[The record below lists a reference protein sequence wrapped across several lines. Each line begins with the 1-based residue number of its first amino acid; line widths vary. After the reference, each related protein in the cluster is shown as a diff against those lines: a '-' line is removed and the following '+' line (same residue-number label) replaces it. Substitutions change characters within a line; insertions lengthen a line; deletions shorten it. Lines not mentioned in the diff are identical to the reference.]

1 MQMVDVY
8 DDVIIEK
15 KAGEEIVVKA
25 DAAVLSNG
33 KDNLAYKMRNEQ
45 RNNEEV
51 EIDLRQ
57 IFSVILSKIVV
68 IILVGVIFGLVALIG
83 SKMLIKPTYESTT
96 SLYVLNRQSQG
107 TTTYS
112 DLQSSTQLT
121 QDYVVLVTSR
131 SVIEKVISELKL
143 DMTNEELVKMI
154 NVNTPTN
161 TRVLEI
167 TVSSH
172 DQKQAK
178 EIADKLAEV
187 SADSIG
193 EIMQTEKVTRI
204 DAAQLPDKPVSPNVI
219 QNGIIA
225 GILGII
231 IAMAVVVVKFVM
243 NDRINT
249 SEDVEKYLGISTLAL
264 IPLSDELDDS
274 KDVPSSRNKGK
285 KSKKSSKKGAR

>member
-1 MQMVDVY
+1 
-8 DDVIIEK
+8 
-15 KAGEEIVVKA
+15 
-25 DAAVLSNG
+25 
-33 KDNLAYKMRNEQ
+33 MREEQ
-45 RNNEEV
+45 RRSDEV

-57 IFSVILSKIVV
+57 IFSIILSKIV
-68 IILVGVIFGLVALIG
+68 IIVLVGIIFGLAALIG
-83 SKMLIKPTYESTT
+83 SKLLIKPTYQSTT

-131 SVIEKVISELKL
+131 SVTEKVISELKL
-143 DMTNEELVKMI
+143 DLTNEELVKMI

-172 DQKQAK
+172 DQNEAK
-178 EIADKLAEV
+178 EIADKVAEV

-204 DAAQLPDKPVSPNVI
+204 DAAQLPEKPVSPNVI
-219 QNGIIA
+219 KNGIIA
-225 GILGII
+225 GLLGII
-231 IAMAVVVVKFVM
+231 IAMAVVIVKFIM

-249 SEDVEKYLGISTLAL
+249 SEDIEKYLGISTLAL
-264 IPLSDELDDS
+264 IPVSEELDDS
-274 KDVPSSRNKGK
+274 NDVVSSRKKGK
-285 KSKKSSKKGAR
+285 KKEKSSKKG

>member
-1 MQMVDVY
+1 MRNNQIDN
-8 DDVIIEK
+8 
-15 KAGEEIVVKA
+15 EEI
-25 DAAVLSNG
+25 
-33 KDNLAYKMRNEQ
+33 
-45 RNNEEV
+45 

-68 IILVGVIFGLVALIG
+68 IILVGVIFGLAALIG
-83 SKMLIKPTYESTT
+83 SKLLIKPTYESTT

-131 SVIEKVISELKL
+131 SVTEKVISELKL
-143 DMTNEELVKMI
+143 NLTNEQLVKMI
-154 NVNTPTN
+154 DVNTPTN

-178 EIADKLAEV
+178 EIADKVAEV

-204 DAAQLPDKPVSPNVI
+204 DAAQLPEKPVSPNVMK
-219 QNGIIA
+219 NGIIA
-225 GILGII
+225 GLLGVI
-231 IAMAVVVVKFVM
+231 IAMAVVIIRFIM

-264 IPLSDELDDS
+264 IPMSDELDDS
-274 KDVPSSRNKGK
+274 KDSPASRKKGNKGK
-285 KSKKSSKKGAR
+285 KNSKKGAR

>member
-1 MQMVDVY
+1 
-8 DDVIIEK
+8 
-15 KAGEEIVVKA
+15 
-25 DAAVLSNG
+25 
-33 KDNLAYKMRNEQ
+33 MRNEQ

-131 SVIEKVISELKL
+131 SVTEKVISELKL
-143 DMTNEELVKMI
+143 DMTNEEIVKMI

-161 TRVLEI
+161 TRVL
-167 TVSSH
+167 
-172 DQKQAK
+172 
-178 EIADKLAEV
+178 
-187 SADSIG
+187 
-193 EIMQTEKVTRI
+193 
-204 DAAQLPDKPVSPNVI
+204 
-219 QNGIIA
+219 
-225 GILGII
+225 
-231 IAMAVVVVKFVM
+231 
-243 NDRINT
+243 
-249 SEDVEKYLGISTLAL
+249 
-264 IPLSDELDDS
+264 
-274 KDVPSSRNKGK
+274 
-285 KSKKSSKKGAR
+285 

>member
-1 MQMVDVY
+1 
-8 DDVIIEK
+8 
-15 KAGEEIVVKA
+15 
-25 DAAVLSNG
+25 
-33 KDNLAYKMRNEQ
+33 MRNEQ
-45 RNNEEV
+45 KNNEEV

-131 SVIEKVISELKL
+131 SVTEKVISELKL

-178 EIADKLAEV
+178 EIADKVADV

-193 EIMQTEKVTRI
+193 QIMQTEKVTRI
-204 DAAQLPDKPVSPNVI
+204 DAAQLPEKPVSPDVVK
-219 QNGIIA
+219 NGIIA
-225 GILGII
+225 ALLGII
-231 IAMAVVVVKFVM
+231 IATAVVIVRFVM

-249 SEDVEKYLGISTLAL
+249 SEDIEKYLGISTLAL

-274 KDVPSSRNKGK
+274 KDTVSAKK
-285 KSKKSSKKGAR
+285 KSKNNKKTSKKGAR

>member
-1 MQMVDVY
+1 
-8 DDVIIEK
+8 
-15 KAGEEIVVKA
+15 
-25 DAAVLSNG
+25 
-33 KDNLAYKMRNEQ
+33 MRNEQ

-131 SVIEKVISELKL
+131 SVTEKVISELKL

-178 EIADKLAEV
+178 EIADKVADV

-193 EIMQTEKVTRI
+193 EIMQTEKVARI

-219 QNGIIA
+219 QIIM
-225 GILGII
+225 
-231 IAMAVVVVKFVM
+231 AMAVVVVKFVM

>member
-1 MQMVDVY
+1 
-8 DDVIIEK
+8 
-15 KAGEEIVVKA
+15 
-25 DAAVLSNG
+25 
-33 KDNLAYKMRNEQ
+33 MRNEQ
-45 RNNEEV
+45 INNEEV

-68 IILVGVIFGLVALIG
+68 IILVGAIFGLVALIG

-154 NVNTPTN
+154 NFNTPTN

-231 IAMAVVVVKFVM
+231 IAMAVLFVKFVM

>member
-1 MQMVDVY
+1 
-8 DDVIIEK
+8 
-15 KAGEEIVVKA
+15 
-25 DAAVLSNG
+25 
-33 KDNLAYKMRNEQ
+33 MRNEQ
-45 RNNEEV
+45 INNEEV

-131 SVIEKVISELKL
+131 SVTEKVISELKL

-178 EIADKLAEV
+178 EIADKVADV

-193 EIMQTEKVTRI
+193 QIMQTEKVTRI
-204 DAAQLPDKPVSPNVI
+204 DAAELPEKPVSPDVVK
-219 QNGIIA
+219 NGIIA
-225 GILGII
+225 VLLGII
-231 IAMAVVVVKFVM
+231 IATAVVIVRFVM

-249 SEDVEKYLGISTLAL
+249 SEDIEKYLGISTLAL

-274 KDVPSSRNKGK
+274 KDTVSAKK
-285 KSKKSSKKGAR
+285 KSKNNKKTSKKGAR

>member
-1 MQMVDVY
+1 
-8 DDVIIEK
+8 
-15 KAGEEIVVKA
+15 
-25 DAAVLSNG
+25 
-33 KDNLAYKMRNEQ
+33 MRNEQ

-131 SVIEKVISELKL
+131 SVTEKVISELKL

-161 TRVLEI
+161 TRVL
-167 TVSSH
+167 
-172 DQKQAK
+172 
-178 EIADKLAEV
+178 
-187 SADSIG
+187 
-193 EIMQTEKVTRI
+193 
-204 DAAQLPDKPVSPNVI
+204 
-219 QNGIIA
+219 
-225 GILGII
+225 
-231 IAMAVVVVKFVM
+231 
-243 NDRINT
+243 
-249 SEDVEKYLGISTLAL
+249 
-264 IPLSDELDDS
+264 
-274 KDVPSSRNKGK
+274 
-285 KSKKSSKKGAR
+285 

>member
-1 MQMVDVY
+1 
-8 DDVIIEK
+8 
-15 KAGEEIVVKA
+15 
-25 DAAVLSNG
+25 
-33 KDNLAYKMRNEQ
+33 MRNEQ

-121 QDYVVLVTSR
+121 QDYIVIVTSR

-178 EIADKLAEV
+178 EIADKVADV
-187 SADSIG
+187 SADSVG
-193 EIMQTEKVTRI
+193 QIMQTEKVTRI
-204 DAAQLPDKPVSPNVI
+204 DAAQLPEKPVSPDVVK
-219 QNGIIA
+219 NGIIA
-225 GILGII
+225 VLLGII
-231 IAMAVVVVKFVM
+231 IATAVVIVRFVM

-249 SEDVEKYLGISTLAL
+249 SEDIEKYLGISTLAL

-274 KDVPSSRNKGK
+274 KDTVSAKK
-285 KSKKSSKKGAR
+285 KSKNNKKTSKKGAR

>member
-1 MQMVDVY
+1 
-8 DDVIIEK
+8 
-15 KAGEEIVVKA
+15 
-25 DAAVLSNG
+25 
-33 KDNLAYKMRNEQ
+33 MRNEQ

-68 IILVGVIFGLVALIG
+68 IILVGAIFGLVALIC

-178 EIADKLAEV
+178 EIADKVADV

-193 EIMQTEKVTRI
+193 QIMQTEKVTRI
-204 DAAQLPDKPVSPNVI
+204 DAAQLPEKPVSPDVVK
-219 QNGIIA
+219 NGIIA
-225 GILGII
+225 VLLGII
-231 IAMAVVVVKFVM
+231 IATAVVIVRFVM

-249 SEDVEKYLGISTLAL
+249 SEDIEKYLGISTLAL

-274 KDVPSSRNKGK
+274 KDTVSAKK
-285 KSKKSSKKGAR
+285 KSKNNKKTSKKGAR